1 MQSDEKQDLY
11 LVLDSV
17 EDLRVWSTL
26 GFLKMCLKY
35 YELDMSK

>member
-17 EDLRVWSTL
+17 EDLRVWST
-26 GFLKMCLKY
+26 FLKMCLKY